1 MSGSVLPFGV
11 VPNSISWFQCLAIL
25 KPDVFYTS
33 NKIKPALHFSPRVDP
48 PKDRWDRH
56 DTGPGVDFP
65 KGKTLLLCVCVYSS
79 SMILVPL
86 HTFALNSYV
95 DMFQG
100 LASSEWTRNRRS
112 GTPSRRFP
120 LSQCQTRPLVCTW
133 VLPCGGKT
141 WADSRKVMGHQV
153 FKSIA
158 WKWVEFFCLVYSK
171 RTK

>member
-1 MSGSVLPFGV
+1 MFFTPATRSSP
-11 VPNSISWFQCLAIL
+11 PCIL
-25 KPDVFYTS
+25 VQGWILQKTVETAMTQGPGLTF
-33 NKIKPALHFSPRVDP
+33 PRV
-48 PKDRWDRH
+48 RL
-56 DTGPGVDFP
+56 FY
-65 KGKTLLLCVCVYSS
+65 CVCVYSS

-158 WKWVEFFCLVYSK
+158 
-171 RTK
+171 